1 MDSVSEEPA
10 AAAAALRLLP
20 VNLCVHYLLNRSLKK
35 KKKKRQLCIDHIVD
49 VLPSTGS
56 YFFFI
61 KVWLFYSVCVSGLIW
76 L

>member
-10 AAAAALRLLP
+10 AAAAAAAALCLLP
-20 VNLCVHYLLNRSLKK
+20 VNLCVHYLLNRSF
-35 KKKKRQLCIDHIVD
+35 KKKKRQLCTDHIVD

-61 KVWLFYSVCVSGLIW
+61 KVWI
-76 L
+76 